1 MRITFLI
8 FTSLYLLFGVS
19 PVFAAISFTISN
31 PQQSEDEVT
40 IDVSLSGLISSSCL
54 NGTCYLQ
61 AAFTSPTPI
70 RYFGS
75 TKNNNDQG
83 YEYISSPTQSYIQ
96 STFFTF
102 QPVSGTWSGQ
112 LTLKINAES
121 PNYKGPGAYNIKAWR
136 YSGNSNSYAGDPAT
150 LTVNLVGPSPT
161 PIPTPIPTPSPSPTL
176 KPSPTPTPLPSSSTS
191 KTKTTNPTL
200 SPTPKPSLTTLP
212 SSPTLYPSKT
222 PTKIAIQVASIA
234 GISSS
239 ASPSAKI
246 EIKNQK
252 QINPAIWIGSI
263 LIFAGATCLGYI
275 YWKKR

>member
-1 MRITFLI
+1 MGIKIVFLI
-8 FTSLYLLFGVS
+8 LLYLFFGVK
-19 PVFAAISFTISN
+19 PVAAISFAISN
-31 PQQSEDEVT
+31 PQQSENEVT
-40 IDVSLSGLISSSCL
+40 IDVSLSGLTSSSCL
-54 NGTCYLQ
+54 NGSCYLQ

-70 RYFGS
+70 KYFGS
-75 TKNNNDQG
+75 TKNNNDQW
-83 YEYISSPTQSYIQ
+83 YEYISSPTQSYMQ

-150 LTVNLVGPSPT
+150 LAVNVVGPTPT
-161 PIPTPIPTPSPSPTL
+161 PTPTPSPSPTP
-176 KPSPTPTPLPSSSTS
+176 KPSPTPTPLSSSSAS

-200 SPTPKPSLTTLP
+200 SPTPKPSLTTP
-212 SSPTLYPSKT
+212 SSTPQVQLSLSKST
-222 PTKIAIQVASIA
+222 SQPKLNYQIASIA
-234 GISSS
+234 GASSS
-239 ASPSAKI
+239 ASPSSKI

-263 LIFAGATCLGYI
+263 LIFAGSSCLGYI